1 MRLCYSRL
9 GKKRPA
15 AFSTADASGL
25 VLINYK
31 RKKA

>member
-1 MRLCYSRL
+1 MRVCYSRL

-15 AFSTADASGL
+15 AFTTADEAGL
-25 VLINYK
+25 VLVNYK